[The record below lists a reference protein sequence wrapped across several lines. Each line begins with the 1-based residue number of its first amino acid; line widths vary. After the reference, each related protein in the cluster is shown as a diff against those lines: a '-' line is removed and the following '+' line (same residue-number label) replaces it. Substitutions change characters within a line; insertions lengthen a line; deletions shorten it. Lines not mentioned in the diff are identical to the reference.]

1 MTASIASIQ
10 TRRLRVPLERPWGP
24 DVRDLSFIEV
34 TVSDSDGVVGYGF
47 SWTPTIGAGAVE
59 ALLRE
64 DITAFA
70 LGRDIDPIA
79 LWPELWAHLHEAG
92 GGGITTIALAGL
104 DTALWDLA
112 ARRADQS
119 LPDLLGRRRES
130 VEVYGSGINLHYSLE
145 GLQAQAHRWV
155 DAGFD
160 AVKMKVGSP
169 DVTRDV
175 ERVRA
180 VREIIGEDRRLMLD
194 ANQRWD
200 LDAATAALE
209 KLEQFDPTWIEEP
222 LRADDLLAHR
232 ELRERTGVLIALGEN
247 IHNAYRFAD
256 FLDAGIAE
264 VIQPNIIRV
273 GGITPF
279 REIVVNAEG
288 MGAVVAPH
296 LLPDLSGQLAMWMPS
311 APLVEKVE
319 DAAFADLGILD
330 GPAPIEISRNR
341 LHTTGQPGLGIR
353 FA

>member
-1 MTASIASIQ
+1 MTASIAAIQ

-24 DVRDLSFIEV
+24 DVRDLSFVEV
-34 TVSDSDGVVGYGF
+34 TVSDSDGAVGYGF

-70 LGRDIDPIA
+70 LGRDTDPVA

-92 GGGITTIALAGL
+92 GGGITTIAMAGL
-104 DTALWDLA
+104 DLALWDLA
-112 ARRADQS
+112 ARRADQ
-119 LPDLLGRRRES
+119 PMADFLGRRRET

-145 GLQAQAHRWV
+145 ELQAQAQRWV
-155 DAGFD
+155 DAGFT
-160 AVKMKVGSP
+160 AAKMKVGSP
-169 DVTRDV
+169 DIARDV
-175 ERVRA
+175 ERVSA
-180 VREIIGEDRRLMLD
+180 VRDILGPDARLMID

-200 LDAATAALE
+200 LDTATAALE
-209 KLEQFDPTWIEEP
+209 KLEEFDLTWIEEP

-232 ELRERTGVLIALGEN
+232 ELRERTGVFIALGEN
-247 IHNAYRFAD
+247 VHNQYRFAD

-288 MGAVVAPH
+288 HGAVVAPH
-296 LLPDLSGQLAMWMPS
+296 LLPDLSGQLAMWMPTS
-311 APLVEKVE
+311 PLVEKVE
-319 DAAFADLGILD
+319 DAGFADLGILNT
-330 GPAPIEISRNR
+330 PAPIEISRNR
-341 LHTTGQPGLGIR
+341 LHTTAQPGLGIR